1 MCSLCT
7 SRTYCFFISITRLNE
22 RDLHMFTVVE
32 DVKCIAHMDC
42 GKANV
47 WLAVRKL
54 PF

>member
-1 MCSLCT
+1 MCSLYT
-7 SRTYCFFISITRLNE
+7 PRTYCFFISITRLNE
-22 RDLHMFTVVE
+22 RDLYIFTVVE
-32 DVKCIAHMDC
+32 DVKRIAYMDC